1 MAEGD
6 ASHADA
12 TRESPEPST
21 SEESADES
29 SEESSEESPE
39 PAPDESDESPPRR
52 RSRPGRLLRRS
63 TTALVLLVLAL
74 ALASYAFDLGPL
86 TGLAGPSPISEPDKV
101 PPPEG
106 LTLPETAAAAQVAPR
121 TEPQVAGADAVR
133 RALAG
138 LLRDKRLGPQVAV
151 DVDQLGDGTPLFHQ
165 GAHLVTPASTMKL
178 LTTTA
183 ALEALGPDHRFTT
196 SVVAGDTS
204 KQIVLV
210 GGGDPLLEAG
220 PATEPGETYPARADL
235 QTLAT
240 STARSLRDLGH
251 TKVHLRYD
259 ASLFSG
265 PAVNR
270 HWPAH
275 YVPDGVVSPISALW
289 VDEGRLSPD
298 SMARAAD
305 PAAEAATVFAD
316 ELAKH
321 GITVVGKPKPGTAP
335 VQATR
340 LGAVQSAPL
349 AQIVEH
355 IIEVS
360 DNEGAEVLA
369 RQVAVAEGVRASFA
383 GGTRAV
389 RSVLRSIG
397 VDTSEDTF
405 YDGSGL
411 SRQDRLTPATLLAV
425 LQAAAT
431 PAHAELRSVLTS
443 LPVAGFTG
451 SLTYRFQDASRAGLG
466 VVRAKTGT
474 LTGVSGLAGVVTTR
488 DGAVLDFVAVANG
501 FKPKYTGFVRDR
513 LDQIGSA
520 LAHCT
525 CAAPEAATSSS
536 APASGASSSARAS
549 GTPAP
554 AAGVSQPAAAS
565 SAS

>member
-12 TRESPEPST
+12 TPETPETST
-21 SEESADES
+21 AGEEAAP
-29 SEESSEESPE
+29 EESPE
-39 PAPDESDESPPRR
+39 ESPPLRR
-52 RSRPGRLLRRS
+52 DRPGRLLRRG

-74 ALASYAFDLGPL
+74 AAASYAFDLGPL

-106 LTLPETAAAAQVAPR
+106 LTLPASAAAAQVAPR
-121 TEPQVAGADAVR
+121 TEPQAASAEAVR

-151 DVDQLGDGTPLFHQ
+151 DVDQLGDGTPLFHR

-220 PATEPGETYPARADL
+220 PAAEPNQTYPARADL

-240 STARSLRDLGH
+240 STARSLTDIGR
-251 TKVHLRYD
+251 TRVHLRYD

-289 VDEGRLSPD
+289 VDEGRLSPS

-305 PAAEAATVFAD
+305 PAAAAARAFAD

-321 GITVVGKPKPGTAP
+321 GITVVGRPLPGTAP
-335 VQATR
+335 AQPTR

-355 IIEVS
+355 ILEVS

-369 RQVAVAEGVRASFA
+369 RQVAVAEGFRASFT

-389 RSVLRSIG
+389 HSVLRGIG
-397 VDTSEDTF
+397 VDTSQDTF

-451 SLTYRFQDASRAGLG
+451 SLTYRFQDAPRAGLG
-466 VVRAKTGT
+466 LVRAKTGT

-488 DGAVLDFVAVANG
+488 DGTVLDFVAVANG

-520 LAHCT
+520 LARCT
-525 CAAPEAATSSS
+525 CAAP
-536 APASGASSSARAS
+536 
-549 GTPAP
+549 
-554 AAGVSQPAAAS
+554 
-565 SAS
+565 